1 MIPMIFA
8 KKENL
13 IDNSPISIVS
23 DTLAIKCMLPIKM
36 KAKLIPW
43 RRYVEINISSEV
55 LTSAKNHLRP
65 EKIKPIKTTF
75 NGENLR
81 ITEST
86 AKNPNISDI
95 QEPMNTAILA

>member
-23 DTLAIKCMLPIKM
+23 DTLAIKCMLPIK
-36 KAKLIPW
+36 
-43 RRYVEINISSEV
+43 
-55 LTSAKNHLRP
+55 
-65 EKIKPIKTTF
+65 TTF

-95 QEPMNTAILA
+95 QEPMTTAILA